1 MSPVSI
7 PLAPPPDAK
16 GDGPPRWPAWQCIGC
31 GRIEGPRP
39 CIGVCRD
46 RRVELVEAGELD
58 AVSAQLAASQ
68 QRLAAVEAL
77 LRRLTVTTPH
87 EGECLRSWRALQE
100 EARRL
105 LARTS
110 R

>member
-1 MSPVSI
+1 MSRSST
-7 PLAPPPDAK
+7 PLAAPPDAK

-39 CIGVCRD
+39 CIGVCQD
-46 RRVELVEAGELD
+46 RRVELVDAGELD
-58 AVSAQLAASQ
+58 AVSAQLADSQ
-68 QRLAAVEAL
+68 QRVAALEAL
-77 LRRLTVTTPH
+77 LRRLAATTPH

-105 LARTS
+105 LARRS